1 MHSVIGFGFLRI
13 VLVKICHSRIKNYMY
28 IYIVVITMM
37 FATRELLIVN
47 VKWVPVLY
55 MCQHINWYLF
65 TTLHW

>member
-1 MHSVIGFGFLRI
+1 M
-13 VLVKICHSRIKNYMY
+13 
-28 IYIVVITMM
+28 MM